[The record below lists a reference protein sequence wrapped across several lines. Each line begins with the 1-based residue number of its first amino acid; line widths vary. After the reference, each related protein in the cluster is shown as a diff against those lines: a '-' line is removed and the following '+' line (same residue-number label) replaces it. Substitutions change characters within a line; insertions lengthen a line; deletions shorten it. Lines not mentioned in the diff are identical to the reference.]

1 MSKIKQ
7 EELELIT
14 SQHKESNSLINQL
27 GWLEAKKHEL
37 LHTFAK
43 INADMS
49 DAKKDL
55 EATYGQVNI
64 DLETGEYTE
73 IEDEQSN

>member
-1 MSKIKQ
+1 
-7 EELELIT
+7 
-14 SQHKESNSLINQL
+14 
-27 GWLEAKKHEL
+27 L

-49 DAKKDL
+49 DTKKDL

-64 DLETGEYTE
+64 DLETGKYTE